1 MSRRHTAA
9 GVLALLLG
17 GAAPAAA
24 QGAYEQLQTF
34 SSLLNQIRINY
45 VDSVGYAQMVHA
57 AIDGVLGS
65 LDPHSRFVRHAD
77 GEREL
82 AYESGLLA
90 GLGITFDEVDGQLA
104 VLSVYP
110 GSPGSRRSVTPGDR
124 LVTINDT
131 TVAGLTPSEVSLRL
145 LGEKG
150 SKVRL
155 VFERGSRFEPESV
168 AVTLKYDFIKP
179 RSVVASFMLDPSTG
193 YVKLAQFFAKA
204 GDETEHAVRDLRK
217 RGAQRL
223 ILDLRGN
230 PGGAVIG
237 ASDVAGLF
245 LPKGTLVFRTVGRR
259 RVMTDQVQTTR
270 DGPFRD
276 LPLITMVDEG
286 SASASEALV
295 GSLQDHDRALVVGQ
309 RTFGK
314 ALIMYPL
321 EIPPQG
327 DMVWLV
333 VGRVVTP
340 SGRVIQ
346 RAYRGLRAEQYYDFA
361 GTAGAAGD
369 TTTLYHTDAGRDV
382 RGGGGIAPDVAL
394 PAGVCP
400 PAWFSTAADSGWIEA
415 VSDSV
420 AVLLP
425 KEPSAAAA
433 WSADPAAWRARLL
446 PPFLARATE
455 RLHVSILPDD
465 AMQGRLARLLAWRVA
480 EVRWGEDTGRE
491 LLLRS
496 DPELASAMEAW
507 PRLPQLLRKP

>member
-1 MSRRHTAA
+1 MSRLRPVACT
-9 GVLALLLG
+9 LALLLG
-17 GAAPAAA
+17 AAAPAAA

-45 VDSVGYAQMVHA
+45 VDSVGYAQLVHA

-110 GSPGSRRSVTPGDR
+110 DSPGARRSVTPGDR
-124 LVTINDT
+124 LLTINDT
-131 TVAGLTPSEVSLRL
+131 TVAGLSASEVGLRL

-179 RSVVASFMLDPSTG
+179 RSVVASFMLDPTTG
-193 YVKLAQFFAKA
+193 YVRLAQFFAKA
-204 GDETEHAVRDLRK
+204 GDETEHAVRDLK
-217 RGAQRL
+217 KQGAQRL

-230 PGGAVIG
+230 PGGAVVG

-327 DMVWLV
+327 DLVWLV

-361 GTAGAAGD
+361 GTGGAAAD
-369 TTTLYHTDAGRDV
+369 TAREYHTDAGRPV
-382 RGGGGIAPDVAL
+382 RGGGGIAPDVPL
-394 PAGVCP
+394 PASARP

-420 AVLLP
+420 AALLP
-425 KEPSAAAA
+425 KEPAGRQA
-433 WSADPAAWRARLL
+433 WLTATADWQSRLVEPFLSRVTGRLKLTTPPDDTMRAR
-446 PPFLARATE
+446 
-455 RLHVSILPDD
+455 V
-465 AMQGRLARLLAWRVA
+465 GRLLAYRAA
-480 EVRWGEDTGRE
+480 EVRWGPEAAEE
-491 LLLRS
+491 LWLRS
-496 DPELASAMEAW
+496 DAGLATAMGYW
-507 PRLPQLLRKP
+507 DQLPRLLTAH